1 MEGKSNSF
9 AVVLFGCLLSA
20 SIIASAFLL
29 SNTFLKVKSLDN
41 TLSVTGSTRYKVV
54 SDTVKWNTNIS
65 RSVKASNFK
74 TGYTLIAKDL
84 EEVKAFLIS
93 NGVAENEIEV
103 STVSVEKDYSYNSN
117 EYIAPE
123 DRLYTFRQNITI
135 TSKNVDTIEALAKNT
150 AKFSELKAGFYIGN
164 LEFYYSNL
172 PELRISLLSDAIK
185 DAKDR
190 ANRIAE
196 SNNQKAGSLKAASMG
211 SVLVLSPE
219 SNIDNSDW
227 GSYDTS
233 TKDKEIMVT
242 VKATF
247 ILE

>member
-29 SNTFLKVKSLDN
+29 SNTFLKVKNLDN

-54 SDTVKWNTNIS
+54 SDTVKWNTSIT

-74 TGYTLIAKDL
+74 SGYTLIAKDL
-84 EEVKAFLIS
+84 EEVKAFLTS

-103 STVSVEKDYSYNSN
+103 STVSTEKEYSYGN

-123 DRLYTFRQNITI
+123 DRLYTFKQDITI
-135 TSKNVDTIEALAKNT
+135 SSKNVELIESLAKNT
-150 AKFSELKAGFYIGN
+150 SKFSELKAGFSIGS
-164 LEFYYSNL
+164 LEYYYSNL

-190 ANRIAE
+190 AGRIAE
-196 SNNQKAGSLKAASMG
+196 SNKQSVGSLKSASMG
-211 SVLVLSPE
+211 SVLVLSPD
-219 SNIDNSDW
+219 SILDNSDW
-227 GSYDTS
+227 GAYDTT
-233 TKDKEIMVT
+233 TKDKEVMVT